1 MDTELATPVY
11 LVDDDE
17 SIRDSLQFLLEG
29 YSVNITCFDSGRA
42 FLESVDI
49 QKPAC
54 LILDSRMPGLSGQQV
69 QAKLRELKSNIAIIY
84 LTGHGDI
91 NMAVNAFRSGVC
103 DFLQKPVKIQELLP
117 AIKNAQQQ
125 CLHYYHRSRH
135 YDNVT
140 QLTKRERQ
148 ILTEVVEGK
157 TNKQIS
163 EQLFIS
169 VRTVEVHRSKVMQKL
184 GANSIIE
191 LIKIWEMVNED

>member
-1 MDTELATPVY
+1 MNTELTTPVY

-17 SIRDSLQFLLEG
+17 SIRDSLKFLLEG
-29 YSVNITCFDSGRA
+29 YRINLTCFGSGRA

-49 QKPAC
+49 KKPAC
-54 LILDSRMPGLSGQQV
+54 LILDSRMPELSGQQV
-69 QAKLRELKSNIAIIY
+69 QVKLCELNSNIAIIY

-103 DFLQKPVKIQELLP
+103 DFLQKPVKIQELLL
-117 AIKNAQQQ
+117 AIKNAQQL
-125 CLHYYHRSRH
+125 CLHNYRRSCYCDH
-135 YDNVT
+135 VT

-148 ILTEVVEGK
+148 ILSAVVEGK
-157 TNKQIS
+157 SNKQIS
-163 EQLFIS
+163 DQLFIS

-191 LIKIWEMVNED
+191 LIKIWETVNED